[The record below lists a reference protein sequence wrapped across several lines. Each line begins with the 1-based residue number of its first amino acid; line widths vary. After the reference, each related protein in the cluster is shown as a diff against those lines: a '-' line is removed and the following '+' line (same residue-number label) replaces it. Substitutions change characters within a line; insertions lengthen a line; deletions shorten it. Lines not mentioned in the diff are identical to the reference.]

1 MMAVVRISFRMLE
14 KFMREKVDRSMMYL
28 HHKIV
33 LMMCTPL
40 LNIKFYFSKEEGA
53 TATKLWRLVFDV

>member
-1 MMAVVRISFRMLE
+1 
-14 KFMREKVDRSMMYL
+14 MREKVDRSMMYL